1 LIARGRDATDVAIT
15 TSYGL
20 HQLAEFKVFTDEVAS
35 GEAAAVVNS

>member
-1 LIARGRDATDVAIT
+1 VAIT

-20 HQLAEFKVFTDEVAS
+20 HTLADFKVFTDEVAS